1 MSVKPITGLTLYLAQ
16 LSEGGLEITKSAD
29 LVRILST
36 DTLALSVLIVKLRL
50 KLKLDDIGRN

>member
-50 KLKLDDIGRN
+50 KLDDIGRN